1 MNKIMYGIRHKK
13 LEQTLV
19 ALTPSRIPCWS
30 KNVLFMFDSKEEAE
44 RIKES
49 LTILLNEE
57 DLEIISYKEL
67 EPDEIFN

>member
-1 MNKIMYGIRHKK
+1 MSKIMYGIRHKK
-13 LEQTLV
+13 LEQTLY
-19 ALTPSRIPCWS
+19 ALTPSKIPCWA

-44 RIKES
+44 KIKES